1 MTTRN
6 QVLVALGLVGAA
18 AGAVGLYSAF
28 ASGGETG
35 AAASGHNHG
44 AAPAGGT
51 GGGPVR
57 LTADRARRI
66 GITYAVARRQP
77 LVTEIRTVGNVTY
90 DETRLSIV
98 NPKIEGWVERLY
110 VDFTGAPVRR
120 GQALMEVY
128 SPMLVSAQEE
138 LVLARRLV
146 DQTAS
151 GGSEQASAG
160 ARELLESARRRLRYL
175 DISPGVIAEVERTGR
190 PRRTLTIPAPASGVV
205 VEKNVIAGTRVMPGM
220 DLFKI
225 ADISRV
231 WIDGE
236 VFEKDLGAVRIG
248 QHADVAFQAYP
259 GERFE
264 ARVAYL
270 YPSVSV
276 EARTGRV
283 RLELANPGGRIKPG
297 MYASVALHPTTPRE
311 GLVVPR
317 GAVHQTGERAMVF
330 VRAADGALTPRD
342 VRVGVAAGDVIEI
355 VSGLTEGETVVAS
368 ASFLVDAESNLG
380 AATGSMPGMDMG
392 GSSDVP
398 NGAPAPAAGH
408 EGHGGAAPP
417 AADPHAGM
425 KM

>member
-6 QVLVALGLVGAA
+6 QILVALGLVAGAA
-18 AGAVGLYSAF
+18 GSVVLYSAF
-28 ASGGETG
+28 ASEGET
-35 AAASGHNHG
+35 AAAAHNHG
-44 AAPAGGT
+44 AAPAGGQ

-57 LTADRARRI
+57 LSADRARRI
-66 GITYAVARRQP
+66 GITYATARVQP

-90 DETRLSIV
+90 DETRLAIV

-128 SPMLVSAQEE
+128 SPMLISAQEE
-138 LVLARRLV
+138 LVLARRLA
-146 DQTAS
+146 DQTRA
-151 GGSEQASAG
+151 GGSEQAAVS

-175 DISPGVIAEVERTGR
+175 DIGAGVIAEVERTGR
-190 PRRTLTIPAPASGVV
+190 PRRTLTIAAPASGVV

-220 DLFKI
+220 DLFRI

-236 VFEKDLGAVRIG
+236 VFEKDLGSVRLG
-248 QHADVAFQAYP
+248 QHADVRFEAYP
-259 GERFE
+259 GEPFE
-264 ARVAYL
+264 GRVAYL
-270 YPSVSV
+270 YPTVSV

-283 RLELANPGGRIKPG
+283 RLELDNADGRIRPG
-297 MYASVALHPTTPRE
+297 MYASIALHPTTPRS

-317 GAVHQTGERAMVF
+317 GAVHQTGERAMLF
-330 VRAADGALTPRD
+330 VRAADGTLEPRD
-342 VRVGVAAGDVIEI
+342 VQVGVVVGDVIEI
-355 VSGLTEGETVVAS
+355 VSGLREGETVVAS
-368 ASFLVDAESNLG
+368 ASFLVDAESNMG
-380 AATGSMPGMDMG
+380 AATGAQGTA
-392 GSSDVP
+392 
-398 NGAPAPAAGH
+398 APSAGH
-408 EGHGGAAPP
+408 AAP